1 MSWTPPSPEDLQREL
16 ERVRAAQPVAP
27 GKPAPSLGEHL
38 IKGAL
43 RGVLL
48 WLLLIFVFLAAW
60 YFLN

>member
-27 GKPAPSLGEHL
+27 GKPAPSLREHL

-48 WLLLIFVFLAAW
+48 WLLLILVFLAAW